1 MSKNKKIILAAV
13 AFVVV
18 VAVFITVYFV
28 TRPKGE
34 EGEKSITITVIREGA
49 DDQVTKLN
57 TDAEFLAEA
66 LDEAGIVKSEDIA
79 DGMFSTVGD
88 YTADKAKEEWWGF
101 YVNGVMANY
110 GILEIPVKN
119 GEKYELVL
127 EVGYDFG

>member
-18 VAVFITVYFV
+18 VAVFLTVYFV

-34 EGEKSITITVIREGA
+34 KGEKSITITVIREGA

-66 LDEAGIVKSEDIA
+66 LDEAGIVKSEDIF
-79 DGMFSTVGD
+79 DGMFFTVSG
-88 YTADKAKEEWWGF
+88 YTTNTENEEWWGV

-110 GILEIPVKN
+110 GILEIPVKD